1 MAYAFLCATP
11 WLVGA
16 IVAIRPLRTAGVY
29 HLVGAFQIVVI
40 SLAAWTLGARAIRHP
55 AQTKRMLASA
65 SLLLMSPFAMMA
77 LLWPGLGPPWE
88 ATAAENQMRY
98 LVLIGATI
106 AIVVGF
112 IMLKA
117 TLSETGERHFATLG
131 FAAIVLAGP
140 IYLVWGTFM
149 FGANFAKEHTGR
161 VPEGIASLNEALD
174 LMLFLGGALTYL
186 ATSAFAVSMGHVQ
199 WLGRGATRIY
209 GTLNLV
215 AFLFLLIR
223 GLQFPDPKALSAP
236 WYTSPGLI
244 VGIPAV
250 PFIMP
255 FLLGV
260 VLLRR
265 AGDELQ

>member
-1 MAYAFLCATP
+1 
-11 WLVGA
+11 
-16 IVAIRPLRTAGVY
+16 
-29 HLVGAFQIVVI
+29 
-40 SLAAWTLGARAIRHP
+40 
-55 AQTKRMLASA
+55 
-65 SLLLMSPFAMMA
+65 
-77 LLWPGLGPPWE
+77 
-88 ATAAENQMRY
+88 MRY

-106 AIVVGF
+106 AIAVGF
-112 IMLKA
+112 VMLKEE
-117 TLSETGERHFATLG
+117 LSETGERHFSTLG

-140 IYLVWGTFM
+140 VYLVWGTFM
-149 FGANFAKEHTGR
+149 FGANFAQEHTGR
-161 VPEGIASLNEALD
+161 VPEGIASLNEVLD

-186 ATSAFAVSMGHVQ
+186 ATAAFAVSMGHAH
-199 WLGRGATRIY
+199 WLGRGASRTY
-209 GTLNLV
+209 GIVNLV

-223 GLQFPDPKALSAP
+223 GLQFPDPKALSTP

-265 AGDELQ
+265 AGDEPP